1 MATNVINI
9 REFVDVSTSVAST
22 GTNVARDWTAVLF
35 VQKGTDEQATVVKKY
50 DDLAAVIEGE
60 GSNTEAA
67 KFATQFYGTSYNGLL
82 PVGPMYVATM
92 GCGAD
97 EFSANFT
104 ALLAS
109 EDYYLIALDTN
120 ITDAQK
126 KAAAA
131 LAQAGNVTA
140 AHKLFLDDSSANA
153 FDLSLEDD
161 LALAGSC
168 SVSAYCRDAQYT
180 HVIVC
185 AINPANTNK
194 YYSAANM
201 AFWAT
206 RKFENSSRRM
216 ASIAHKPASGVQPI
230 DMTDSNLSASVSPTQ
245 RFKNLDSKNAN
256 CYINVKIVGLPAWE
270 RGNLPSGDDIS
281 EFISADYLTYVL
293 SVSVFRLLQ
302 TTPRLPMNSDGAS
315 MLGNVISQAF
325 LALNSAGVI
334 SGGVAEDGDVFPA
347 SGYKYS
353 IPIPTGVKKS
363 TGLWDG
369 IVCSALLTGSAK
381 KVVIGNELKK

>member
-9 REFVDVSTSVAST
+9 REFVDVSTSVAAA

-35 VQKGTDEQATVVKKY
+35 VQKGTDAQATVLKKY
-50 DDLAAVIEGE
+50 DDLAAVVAGE

-82 PVGPMYVATM
+82 PVGPMYVATI
-92 GCGAD
+92 GCGSD
-97 EFSANFT
+97 EFSDNFT

-131 LAQAGNVTA
+131 LAQAGNTTA
-140 AHKLFLDDSSANA
+140 AHKLFLDDSNANA
-153 FDLSLEDD
+153 FDLSLEAD
-161 LALAGSC
+161 LALEGSC
-168 SVSAYCRDAQYT
+168 SVSAYCKNAQYT

-194 YYSAANM
+194 YYSASNM

-230 DMTDSNLSASVSPTQ
+230 DMTDANLSAEVSPTQ
-245 RFKNLDSKNAN
+245 KFKNLDEKNAN

-302 TTPRLPMNSDGAS
+302 VTPRLPMNSEGAS

-325 LALNSAGVI
+325 LELNSAGVI

-347 SGYKYS
+347 TGYKYS

-363 TGLWDG
+363 SGLWDG

>member
-35 VQKGTDEQATVVKKY
+35 VQKGEDAQSTVVKKY
-50 DDLAAVIEGE
+50 DDLAAVIAGE

-82 PVGPMYVATM
+82 PVGPMFVATI

-97 EFSANFT
+97 EFSDNFT

-131 LAQAGNVTA
+131 LAQAANTTA

-153 FDLSLEDD
+153 FDLSLEAD
-161 LALAGSC
+161 LALDSSC
-168 SVSAYCRDAQYT
+168 SVSAYCKNAEYT
-180 HVIVC
+180 HVVVS

-194 YYSAANM
+194 YYSASNM

-216 ASIAHKPASGVQPI
+216 ASIAHKPASGVQPV
-230 DMTDSNLSASVSPTQ
+230 DMTDTNLSASVSPTQ
-245 RFKNLDSKNAN
+245 KFKNLDSKNAN
-256 CYINVKIVGLPAWE
+256 VYINVKIVGLPAWE
-270 RGNLPSGDDIS
+270 RGNLPSGDDVS

-293 SVSVFRLLQ
+293 SVSIFRLLQ
-302 TTPRLPMNSDGAS
+302 TTPRVPMNSEGAS
-315 MLGNVISQAF
+315 MFGNVISQAF

-334 SGGVAEDGDVFPA
+334 GGGVAEDGDVFPE

-363 TGLWDG
+363 SGLWDG

>member
-9 REFVDVSTSVAST
+9 REFVDVSTSVSAS

-35 VQKGTDEQATVVKKY
+35 VQKGTDAQATTISKY
-50 DDLAAVIEGE
+50 DDLAAVITGE

-67 KFATQFYGTSYNGLL
+67 KFATQFYGTGYNGLL
-82 PVGPMYVATM
+82 PVGPMYVATI
-92 GCGAD
+92 GCGSD
-97 EFSANFT
+97 EFADNFA
-104 ALLAS
+104 ALLLS
-109 EDYYLIALDTN
+109 EDYYMIALDTN

-131 LAQAGNVTA
+131 LTQGANATA
-140 AHKLFLDDSSANA
+140 AHKLFLDDLSTSA
-153 FDLSLEDD
+153 FDLSLEAD
-161 LALAGSC
+161 LALEGSC
-168 SVSAYCRDAQYT
+168 SVSAYCRNANYT

-185 AINPANTNK
+185 AINPSNTNK
-194 YYSAANM
+194 YYSASNM

-216 ASIAHKPASGVQPI
+216 CSIAHKPASGVQPV
-230 DMTDSNLSASVSPTQ
+230 DMTDTNFSASVTPTQ
-245 RFKNLDSKNAN
+245 KFKNLDEKNAN
-256 CYINVKIVGLPAWE
+256 VYINVKIVGLPAWE

-302 TTPRLPMNSDGAS
+302 TTPRLPMNTEGAT

-325 LALNSAGVI
+325 LELNSAGVI
-334 SGGVAEDGDVFPA
+334 SGGVAEDGDVFPTT
-347 SGYKYS
+347 GYKYS
-353 IPIPTGVKKS
+353 IPIPTGVKKAN
-363 TGLWDG
+363 GLWDG
-369 IVCSALLTGSAK
+369 IVCSALLTGTAK

>member
-35 VQKGTDEQATVVKKY
+35 VQKGEDAQATVVKKY
-50 DDLAAVIEGE
+50 DDLAAVIAGE

-82 PVGPMYVATM
+82 PVGPMFVATI

-97 EFSANFT
+97 EFSDNFS

-120 ITDAQK
+120 ITDTQK

-131 LAQAGNVTA
+131 LAQAANTTA

-153 FDLSLEDD
+153 FDLSLEAD
-161 LALAGSC
+161 LALESSC

-180 HVIVC
+180 HVVVS
-185 AINPANTNK
+185 AVNPANTNK
-194 YYSAANM
+194 YYSASNM

-206 RKFENSSRRM
+206 RRFENSSRRM
-216 ASIAHKPASGVQPI
+216 ASIAHKPASGVQPV
-230 DMTDSNLSASVSPTQ
+230 DMTDTNLSASVSPTQ
-245 RFKNLDSKNAN
+245 KFKNLDSKNAN
-256 CYINVKIVGLPAWE
+256 VYINVKIVGLPAWE

-302 TTPRLPMNSDGAS
+302 TTPRVPMNSEGAS
-315 MLGNVISQAF
+315 MFGNVISQAF
-325 LALNSAGVI
+325 LSLNSAGVI
-334 SGGVAEDGDVFPA
+334 GGGVAEDGDVFPE

-363 TGLWDG
+363 SGLWDG

>member
-9 REFVDVSTSVAST
+9 REFVDVSTSVAAS

-35 VQKGTDEQATVVKKY
+35 VQKGEDAQATTITKY
-50 DDLAAVIEGE
+50 DDLAAVVSGE

-67 KFATQFYGTSYNGLL
+67 KFATKFYGTGYKGLL
-82 PVGPMYVATM
+82 PVGPMYVATI
-92 GCGAD
+92 GCGSD
-97 EFSANFT
+97 EFADNFA
-104 ALLAS
+104 ALLLS
-109 EDYYLIALDTN
+109 EDYYMIALDTN
-120 ITDAQK
+120 ITDTQK

-131 LAQAGNVTA
+131 LAQGANVTA

-153 FDLSLEDD
+153 FNLSLEDD
-161 LALAGSC
+161 LALEANC
-168 SVSAYCRDAQYT
+168 SVSAYCKNAGYT
-180 HVIVC
+180 HVVVS
-185 AINPANTNK
+185 AINPSNTNK
-194 YYSAANM
+194 YYSAGNM
-201 AFWAT
+201 AYWAT
-206 RKFENSSRRM
+206 RRFENSARRM
-216 ASIAHKPASGVQPI
+216 ASIAHKPASGIEPV
-230 DMTDSNLSASVSPTQ
+230 DMTDSALSASVTPTQ
-245 RFKNLDSKNAN
+245 MFKNLDEKNAN
-256 CYINVKIVGLPAWE
+256 VYINVKIVGLPAWE

-302 TTPRLPMNSDGAS
+302 SVPRLPMNSEGAS

-369 IVCSALLTGSAK
+369 IVCSALLTGTTK

>member
-9 REFVDVSTSVAST
+9 REFVDVSTSVTSS
-22 GTNVARDWTAVLF
+22 GTNVARDWSAVLF

-67 KFATQFYGTSYNGLL
+67 KFATQFYGTGYKGLL
-82 PVGPMYVATM
+82 PAGPMYVATI
-92 GCGAD
+92 GCAAA
-97 EFSANFT
+97 EFSDNFA
-104 ALLAS
+104 ALLVS
-109 EDYYLIALDTN
+109 EDYYLIALDAG

-131 LAQAGNVTA
+131 LVQAGNTTA
-140 AHKLFLDDSSANA
+140 AHKLFLDDTSANA

-161 LALAGSC
+161 LELEGNC
-168 SVSAYCRDAQYT
+168 SVSAYCRNAGYT

-185 AINPANTNK
+185 AINPSNTNK

-206 RKFENSSRRM
+206 RKFENSDRRM
-216 ASIAHKPASGVQPI
+216 CSIAHKVASGIQPV
-230 DMTDSNLSASVSPTQ
+230 DMTDSSLSALVSPTQ
-245 RFKNLDSKNAN
+245 KFKNLDSKNAN
-256 CYINVKIVGLPAWE
+256 VYINVKIVGLPAWE

-293 SVSVFRLLQ
+293 SVSIFRLLQ
-302 TTPRLPMNSDGAS
+302 VTPRLPMTTDGAT

-347 SGYKYS
+347 TGYKYS
-353 IPIPTGVKKS
+353 IPIPTGVKKAN
-363 TGLWDG
+363 GLWDG
-369 IVCSALLTGSAK
+369 IVCSALLTGTTK
-381 KVVIGNELKK
+381 KVVIGNDLKK

>member
-35 VQKGTDEQATVVKKY
+35 VQKGEDAQATVIAKY
-50 DDLAAVIEGE
+50 DDLAAVIAGA
-60 GSNTEAA
+60 GSNSEAA

-82 PVGPMYVATM
+82 PEGPMYVATI
-92 GCGAD
+92 GCATE
-97 EFSANFT
+97 EFPDNF
-104 ALLAS
+104 ASLLAS
-109 EDYYLIALDTN
+109 EDYYLIALDTT

-131 LAQAGNVTA
+131 LAQAANTTA
-140 AHKLFLDDSSANA
+140 AHKLFLDDLSVNA

-161 LALAGSC
+161 LALDASC
-168 SVSAYCRDAQYT
+168 SVSAYCKNAGYT
-180 HVIVC
+180 HVIVT

-194 YYSAANM
+194 YYSASDM

-206 RKFENSSRRM
+206 RRFENSSRRM
-216 ASIAHKPASGVQPI
+216 ASIAHKPASGVEPI
-230 DMTDSNLSASVSPTQ
+230 NMTDSNLSASVSPTQ
-245 RFKNLDSKNAN
+245 KFKNLDSKNAN

-302 TTPRLPMNSDGAS
+302 TTPRLPMNTEGAS

-325 LALNSAGVI
+325 LSLNSAGVI
-334 SGGVAEDGDVFPA
+334 SGGVAEDGDVFPD

-353 IPIPTGVKKS
+353 IPVPTGVKKS
-363 TGLWDG
+363 SGLWDG

-381 KVVIGNELKK
+381 KIVIGNELKK

>member
-9 REFVDVSTSVAST
+9 REFVDVSTSVAAT

-35 VQKGTDEQATVVKKY
+35 VQKGEDAQATVVKKY
-50 DDLAAVIEGE
+50 DDLAAVIAGE
-60 GSNTEAA
+60 GSNSEAA
-67 KFATQFYGTSYNGLL
+67 KFATQFYGTSFSGLL
-82 PVGPMYVATM
+82 PAGPMFVATI
-92 GCGAD
+92 GCGSD
-97 EFSANFT
+97 EFADNFT

-109 EDYYLIALDTN
+109 EDYYLVALDTN

-126 KAAAA
+126 KAAAG
-131 LAQAGNVTA
+131 LAQAGNTTA

-161 LALAGSC
+161 LALEGSC
-168 SVSAYCRDAQYT
+168 SVSAFCKNAGYT
-180 HVIVC
+180 HVIVS

-194 YYSAANM
+194 YYSASNM

-216 ASIAHKPASGVQPI
+216 ASIAHKPASGVEPI
-230 DMTDSNLSASVSPTQ
+230 NMTDTNLSASVSPTQ
-245 RFKNLDSKNAN
+245 KFKNLDEKNAN

-281 EFISADYLTYVL
+281 DFISADYLTYVL

-302 TTPRLPMNSDGAS
+302 TTPRVPMNSDGAS

-325 LALNSAGVI
+325 LELNSAGVI

-347 SGYKYS
+347 TGYKYS
-353 IPIPTGVKKS
+353 IPVPTGVKKA